1 MFKLNV
7 GSTKYNVYFRYR
19 PVPDKKYDKDHTV
32 PLRSTQ
38 CYIEAVD
45 VSKIDTNNPDEKPGY
60 FVVAHGET
68 VQSRQDNF
76 CRATG
81 RKIALARALANLTH
95 DRELRKAF
103 WDAYFWSQLNNGA
116 QAMFTAAQQV
126 FDSLGQAVQAVQAV
140 QAQKA
145 QAE

>member
-19 PVPDKKYDKDHTV
+19 PVPDRRYDKNHAV
-32 PLRSTQ
+32 PLRMTQ
-38 CYIEAVD
+38 CYITTPDKEQDAYLTLAV
-45 VSKIDTNNPDEKPGY
+45 
-60 FVVAHGET
+60 GET

-81 RKIALARALANLTH
+81 RKIALARALAVLTN
-95 DRELRKAF
+95 DRELRKSF
-103 WDAYFWSQLNNGA
+103 WDAYFWSQMNSGA

-126 FDSLGQAVQAVQAV
+126 FDSLERQV
-140 QAQKA
+140 KA
-145 QAE
+145 QNERQTKST